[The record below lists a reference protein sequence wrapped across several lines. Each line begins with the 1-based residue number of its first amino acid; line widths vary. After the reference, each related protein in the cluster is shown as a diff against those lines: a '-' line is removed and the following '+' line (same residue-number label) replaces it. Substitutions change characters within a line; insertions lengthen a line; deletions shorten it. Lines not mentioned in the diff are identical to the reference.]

1 MIKKTLM
8 AFAGLALAAF
18 AATPADA
25 RVRAGMLTCTVAPG
39 VGLVLGSQKQVNC
52 DFSSV
57 QGWHESYWGRITRIG
72 LDVGFT
78 EGGSIAWA
86 VYAPAEGGRGAL
98 AGNYGGATGEATI
111 GGGLGANEIG
121 IFLGTAHP
129 AKFAEIVE
137 PVIGRT
143 VPMPGPLA
151 EALARP
157 RNLLKIEASP
167 DAVLEAIGV

>member
-8 AFAGLALAAF
+8 AFAGLAFAAF

-52 DFSSV
+52 DFNSV
-57 QGWHESYWGRITRIG
+57 QGWQESYSGSITRIG

-78 EGGSIAWA
+78 EGGTIAWA

-111 GGGLGANEIG
+111 GGGLGANVLIG
-121 IFLGTAHP
+121 GLQRSIALQPVSVGTQRGLNA
-129 AKFAEIVE
+129 AVGIGGLELFA
-137 PVIGRT
+137 R
-143 VPMPGPLA
+143 
-151 EALARP
+151 
-157 RNLLKIEASP
+157 
-167 DAVLEAIGV
+167 

>member
-1 MIKKTLM
+1 MIKKTLI
-8 AFAGLALAAF
+8 AFAGLALAA
-18 AATPADA
+18 TLADA

-111 GGGLGANEIG
+111 GGGLGANVLIG
-121 IFLGTAHP
+121 GLQRSIALQPLSVGAQRGLN
-129 AKFAEIVE
+129 AAVGIGGLELFA
-137 PVIGRT
+137 R
-143 VPMPGPLA
+143 
-151 EALARP
+151 
-157 RNLLKIEASP
+157 
-167 DAVLEAIGV
+167 

>member
-8 AFAGLALAAF
+8 AFAGLAFAAF

-52 DFSSV
+52 DFNSV
-57 QGWHESYWGRITRIG
+57 QGWQEFYSGSITRIG

-78 EGGSIAWA
+78 EGGTIAWA

-111 GGGLGANEIG
+111 GGGLGANVLIG
-121 IFLGTAHP
+121 GLQRSIALQPVSVGAQRGLN
-129 AKFAEIVE
+129 AAVGIGGLELFA
-137 PVIGRT
+137 R
-143 VPMPGPLA
+143 
-151 EALARP
+151 
-157 RNLLKIEASP
+157 
-167 DAVLEAIGV
+167 

>member
-18 AATPADA
+18 VATPADA

-78 EGGSIAWA
+78 EGGSIA
-86 VYAPAEGGRGAL
+86 
-98 AGNYGGATGEATI
+98 
-111 GGGLGANEIG
+111 
-121 IFLGTAHP
+121 
-129 AKFAEIVE
+129 
-137 PVIGRT
+137 
-143 VPMPGPLA
+143 
-151 EALARP
+151 
-157 RNLLKIEASP
+157 
-167 DAVLEAIGV
+167 